1 MNIFQSI
8 ILGIIEGLTEFIPV
22 SSTAHLLIGE
32 KLMGL
37 NVTGKETLII
47 TTLIQMGPTVA
58 LIIYFWTDLWRII
71 QAVLRGIGRGKPFE
85 DPEARLGWYIVIA
98 TIPAAVAG
106 ILLKHAVEALFSTPL
121 FEAAIRLLMTA
132 ILLGLAEAFGRKN
145 RNQASLNW
153 LDALWVGLAQIL
165 AVFPGSS
172 RSGSTISGGMLRN
185 LDRPTAAR
193 FAFLMSIPILIAAG
207 VYETYD
213 LFKSQAMNGSLA
225 LPILVS
231 ILFAGV
237 VGFLSIRWL
246 LGYLN
251 RHPLSI
257 FAIYCA
263 VIGLISMGFALA
275 TR

>member
-1 MNIFQSI
+1 MNIIQSI

-22 SSTAHLLIGE
+22 SSTAHLLIAE

-37 NVTGKETLII
+37 NASGKETLVI

-58 LIIYFWTDLWRII
+58 LIIYFWQDLIRII
-71 QAVLRGIGRGKPFE
+71 QSVLKGIGRGKPFE
-85 DPEARLGWYIVIA
+85 DPDARLGWYIVIA
-98 TIPAAVAG
+98 TIPAALAG
-106 ILLKHAVEALFSTPL
+106 ILLKHVVEALFSTPMI
-121 FEAAIRLLMTA
+121 EATIRLLITA
-132 ILLGLAEAFGRKN
+132 ILLGLAEAFGRKT

-153 LDALWVGLAQIL
+153 VDALWVGLAQIL
-165 AVFPGSS
+165 AVVPGSS
-172 RSGSTISGGMLRN
+172 RSGSTIAGGMLRN

-193 FAFLMSIPILIAAG
+193 FAFLMSVPILIAAG
-207 VYETYD
+207 AYETYD
-213 LFKSQAMNGSLA
+213 LFKSQAMSGSLA

-231 ILFAGV
+231 IVFSGI

-263 VIGLISMGFALA
+263 VLGLITLGFAVIIH
-275 TR
+275 